1 MKKNLTK
8 LMALG
13 LVVVMGATAAVGCG
27 SKDSGSK
34 TKDGKTK
41 LTMALWDETQQKVM
55 QKMIDKYEEENPN
68 VTVETQLSTWS
79 EYWTKLEASATGNDA
94 CDIMWMNILHVE
106 EYVEA
111 GILKDLSKVGE
122 NLDMETNFPA
132 ALADGYTIDGK
143 LYAIPKDFDTNGLFY
158 NKELFDKAGL
168 AYPTDDWTMEDF
180 WAACEALD
188 AADLGEGVYPTA
200 VNYNSGQTNY
210 NATIIANGGYVYNDD
225 YTATGYSDPKTVEG
239 ITIGPIL

>member
-94 CDIMWMNILHVE
+94 CDISC
-106 EYVEA
+106 
-111 GILKDLSKVGE
+111 G
-122 NLDMETNFPA
+122 
-132 ALADGYTIDGK
+132 
-143 LYAIPKDFDTNGLFY
+143 
-158 NKELFDKAGL
+158 
-168 AYPTDDWTMEDF
+168 
-180 WAACEALD
+180 
-188 AADLGEGVYPTA
+188 
-200 VNYNSGQTNY
+200 
-210 NATIIANGGYVYNDD
+210 
-225 YTATGYSDPKTVEG
+225 
-239 ITIGPIL
+239 